1 MEEADKVGRSAE
13 TDVTDTGV
21 LNDSI
26 DLQSLESSLTAPNI
40 DVFLFTHSSRS
51 ESISGQS
58 HFLTDHANSIK

>member
-1 MEEADKVGRSAE
+1 VGRSAE

-51 ESISGQS
+51 DSISDQS
-58 HFLTDHANSIK
+58 HFCH